1 MAAGPDEFLIY
12 NRGPKPRLFLFIQ
25 GGINLVFKIRLQRLF
40 SKTSAVIAFAFL
52 VFAACMVFFNYAGNM
67 TALFFESLRASMKSG
82 AKIVLVSPNPFIFNW
97 QEFKWWYL
105 ISGIFS
111 IAFSIRFAYR
121 MKVNFTPLSDRKTKG
136 SRSFATIPA
145 LQTEFR
151 SVPEKSEKI
160 SGGGGF
166 PVSRYKGRIF
176 IDDSPVNN
184 LIIGTTRSGKT
195 QMLVVPAIDIYSRAE
210 KQASMIIADP
220 KGELAASSAATL
232 KRRGYDVQVFDLMN
246 FMGLSY
252 NPLQLVLEAYMR
264 DDKAE
269 AQLLANTLS
278 YILFHDP
285 NAKDKTWEN
294 WSIALTNALILA
306 VTIDCCAE
314 AEKYED
320 ESDKKRWYGKVNM
333 YSVARLLVDLG
344 ETDNNGKSLLD
355 KFFLSRG
362 LDDIARIQ
370 YSAVAFAAG
379 KTKGNIFANTN
390 SQLIKFTMEK
400 VAKMTSKNTLDL
412 ENIGFNIKQPT
423 AVFLVMPDYDRSN
436 QFLATI
442 FISQLYYVLSKK
454 CSMIGGKCPR
464 EVVFL
469 LDEFGNITPIPEMAH
484 ILNVCLGRN
493 IRFDMIVQAYSQI
506 YHLYGEQDGRSIIA
520 GCGNQI
526 YLLTIEANTAK
537 EFSSLIGNKTITSY
551 SRNGRGNLSLDK
563 NISEHPDTQPL
574 LNPNELMELKPGESV
589 VVRVTKRTDLKGR
602 KITPNPIFNHGK
614 TIMKYSYQYLAGDF
628 PEASFQ
634 SLRLEIHC
642 GHKDTSLNNILY
654 SPVAKP
660 QTTLEETPMP
670 FDAPLKQTLSEKQID
685 FIRKLFRAEN
695 FDENTIDFT
704 MTMTQFDE
712 FLQELLDN
720 RKISQSTFDD
730 VYTVLK
736 DSA

>member
-1 MAAGPDEFLIY
+1 M
-12 NRGPKPRLFLFIQ
+12 N
-25 GGINLVFKIRLQRLF
+25 FKIWLQRVF
-40 SKTSAVIAFAFL
+40 SKTTSVAILCVLAFSG
-52 VFAACMVFFNYAGNM
+52 CMIFFNYAGSL
-67 TALFFESLRASMKSG
+67 AAVFWESLRASMVNGGVS
-82 AKIVLVSPNPFIFNW
+82 KIVLVSPNPFCFNW
-97 QEFKWWYL
+97 QKLKWWYL
-105 ISGIFS
+105 ISGLLSAFFS
-111 IAFSIRFAYR
+111 LRLGYM
-121 MKVNFTPLSDRKTKG
+121 MKYNFTPLSNYKIKG
-136 SRSFATIPA
+136 SRTFATTSE
-145 LQTEFR
+145 LKHEFR
-151 SVPEKSEKI
+151 QIPEKSSDFK
-160 SGGGGF
+160 GGGGF
-166 PVSRYKGRIF
+166 PISRYQDRIF

-195 QMLVVPAIDIYSRAE
+195 QMLVIPTIDIYSRAE

-220 KGELAASSAATL
+220 KGELAASAKAKL
-232 KRRGYDVQVFDLMN
+232 KQRGYDVQIFDLMN

-252 NPLQLVLEAYMR
+252 NPLQLVLEAYLR
-264 DDKAE
+264 GDKAE

-285 NAKDKTWEN
+285 NARDKTWEN

-306 VTIDCCAE
+306 VTIDCCKE
-314 AEKYED
+314 A
-320 ESDKKRWYGKVNM
+320 DKCSNEADKQNWYGKINL

-344 ETDNNGKSLLD
+344 ETDDKGKSSLD
-355 KFFLSRG
+355 RFFLNRG

-400 VAKMTSKNTLDL
+400 VAKMTSKNTLNL
-412 ENIGFNIKQPT
+412 EEIGFNQDHPT
-423 AVFLVMPDYDRSN
+423 AVFLVLPDYDKSN

-454 CSMIGGKCPR
+454 CSMVGGKCPR

-506 YHLYGEQDGRSIIA
+506 YHSYGEQDGRSIVA

-551 SRNGRGNLSLDK
+551 SRNGRDNLSLDK
-563 NISEHPDTQPL
+563 NISEHSDTQPL
-574 LNPNELMELKPGESV
+574 LNSNELMELKPGENV
-589 VVRVTKRTDLKGR
+589 VVRVTKRTDLKGK
-602 KITPNPIFNHGK
+602 KITPNPIYNHGE
-614 TIMKYSYQYLAGDF
+614 TTMKYSYQYLAGDF

-634 SLRLEIHC
+634 SLNLEDSC
-642 GHKDTSLNNILY
+642 GHKNVSMQDILY
-654 SPVAKP
+654 SP
-660 QTTLEETPMP
+660 
-670 FDAPLKQTLSEKQID
+670 APLAESIVQGVKMEPDLPLRQKLSQSQTDMIQ
-685 FIRKLFRAEN
+685 KLFHMEG
-695 FDENTIDFT
+695 FDESTINFS
-704 MTMTQFDE
+704 MTMTQFDT
-712 FLQELLDN
+712 FLQQLLDQE
-720 RKISQSTFDD
+720 KISQSTFDD
-730 VYTVLK
+730 IYTILQVPEEVCR
-736 DSA
+736 D